1 MKLAIESNAD
11 EKFHEGCHRMQMQ
24 CKKFGLNGERFPITG
39 YSLINLALHFQYF
52 EVDPTKFAQ
61 EGLNVKPKRQLDL
74 A

>member
-1 MKLAIESNAD
+1 
-11 EKFHEGCHRMQMQ
+11 MQMQ